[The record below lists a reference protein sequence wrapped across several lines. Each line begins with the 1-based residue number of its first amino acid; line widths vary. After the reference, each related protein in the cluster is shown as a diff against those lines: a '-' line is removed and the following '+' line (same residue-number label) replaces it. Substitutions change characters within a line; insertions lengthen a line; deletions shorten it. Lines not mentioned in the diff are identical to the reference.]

1 MGRSPNCLPRVLRRA
16 LVALATLTSAVALP
30 AEPPGRQEAIAAL
43 TQPGAPVRLRGVLH
57 LAEIGTMHD
66 VPLLLDRLRDDDPL
80 VRLHA
85 QDAIWQIWSRS
96 GDAAIDALFRRGVG
110 EMHAGAFAEALSTFD
125 QIVLRKPD
133 FAEGWNK
140 RATIRFMLGD
150 YERSLAD
157 CDEVFKRNPHH
168 FGALSG
174 AGQIHLRLGNAER
187 ALDFFG
193 RALAV
198 NPNLEGPAQ
207 MKDILE
213 EFLREEE
220 AEARRHST

>member
-1 MGRSPNCLPRVLRRA
+1 MGRSPDCLPRVLRFA
-16 LVALATLTSAVALP
+16 LVALAALASAAVLP
-30 AEPPGRQEAIAAL
+30 AGPTERQEAIAAL
-43 TQPGAPVRLRGVLH
+43 AQPGAPVRLRGVLQ
-57 LAEIGTMHD
+57 LAEVGTMDD
-66 VPLLLDRLRDDDPL
+66 VPLLLDRLRDDEPL

-96 GDAAIDALFRRGVG
+96 GDAEVDALFRQGVG
-110 EMHAGAFAEALSTFD
+110 QMHAGAYKEALSTFD
-125 QIVLRKPD
+125 QIIRRMPD

-140 RATIRFMLGD
+140 RATIRFLLGD
-150 YERSLAD
+150 YQRSLAD

-174 AGQIHLRLGNAER
+174 AGQIHLRLGNAEQ
-187 ALDFFG
+187 ALDYFN

-207 MKDILE
+207 LKEILE

-220 AEARRHST
+220 AETRRHAT